1 MWTTD
6 QQDPSAFE
14 MGQYASAN
22 LLYRPVPAVTTGAE
36 FLFGERRDK
45 DGAVGTDYR
54 FQVSAKVDFA
64 HTW

>member
-1 MWTTD
+1 
-6 QQDPSAFE
+6 

-22 LLYRPVPAVTTGAE
+22 LIYRPVPAVMTGAE

-45 DGAVGTDYR
+45 GGASGTDFR
-54 FQVSAKVDFA
+54 FQLSAKVDFA